1 MIDYNLQQIKTIE
14 ENDFYG
20 KFSISPLN
28 KGYGYTV
35 GNTLRRILL
44 SSLKGAAVT
53 SVKIDG
59 ADHEYAS
66 LDGVLEDV
74 INIMLNIKELKLFS
88 RSNDIEKISIS
99 EKGEKIVR
107 AKDINVSESIEVLDP
122 DQIIATLT
130 DSKSKLNIELE
141 VETSYG
147 YKLIDNKKRS
157 YVGVIPLDADF
168 SPVKIVNFQVVNTR
182 VGENT
187 DLDELVI
194 EIYTKSI
201 NPTLALKNALEEA
214 CNVFNNLNEQINI
227 PVIKEAKVKK
237 TKTVKAVKD
246 IDKDKKVKTTKVKK
260 DETPKKSKK
269 TK

>member
-44 SSLKGAAVT
+44 SSLKGAAIT
-53 SVKIDG
+53 SVKIEG
-59 ADHEYAS
+59 AEHEYAS

-88 RSNDIEKISIS
+88 RSSGTEKITIS
-99 EKGEKIVR
+99 EKGEKIVK
-107 AKDINVSESIEVLDP
+107 AKDIKVSDSIEILDP
-122 DQIIATLT
+122 EQVIATLT
-130 DSKSKLNIELE
+130 DSKSKLNIEME
-141 VETSYG
+141 VENSYG
-147 YKLIDNKKRS
+147 YKLIDNDKRS
-157 YVGVIPLDADF
+157 YIGVIPLDADF

-187 DLDELVI
+187 DLDELII
-194 EIYTKSI
+194 EIFTKSI
-201 NPTLALKNALEEA
+201 NPTMALKNALVEA
-214 CNVFNNLNEQINI
+214 CNVFNNLSDQIEI
-227 PVIKEAKVKK
+227 PILKEEKKSKKTIKVKK
-237 TKTVKAVKD
+237 E
-246 IDKDKKVKTTKVKK
+246 K

>member
-35 GNTLRRILL
+35 GNTLRRILI

-53 SVKIDG
+53 SVKIEG
-59 ADHEYAS
+59 AEHEYAS

-88 RSNDIEKISIS
+88 RSDDIEKITIS

-107 AKDINVSESIEVLDP
+107 AKDLKISESIEILDP

-130 DSKSKLNIELE
+130 DPKSTLNIELE
-141 VETSYG
+141 VENSFG
-147 YKLIDNKKRS
+147 YRLIDNKKRS
-157 YVGVIPLDADF
+157 YIGVIPLDADF

-187 DLDELVI
+187 DLDELII

-201 NPTLALKNALEEA
+201 NPTLALKNALLEA
-214 CNVFNNLNEQINI
+214 CNVFNNLNEQVEI
-227 PVIKEAKVKK
+227 PVITPIKVKK
-237 TKTVKAVKD
+237 EKT
-246 IDKDKKVKTTKVKK
+246 ITKVKK
-260 DETPKKSKK
+260 EKVEKIKKDETLKKSKK